1 MNTWAMSSQLSP
13 ASSLALKLYAVA
25 AMIVDHVDWLLLDSA
40 LGFHDTIGRTVFPLF
55 ALLLAINCARGEPSH
70 LLRTVAPRMA
80 LVGVVA
86 SLVYVP
92 LAGAGHGNVMFTL
105 AAGVAVAALGRLGH
119 QWLAYGLFLLA
130 GLWVDYGWPGLACIG
145 LGAWAIRRGV
155 PAILLPLFFAPML
168 APINGSW
175 WALLAF
181 PLVLAAWLL
190 DASAPRW
197 KWLFYAVYP
206 AHLAVLW
213 LFA

>member
-1 MNTWAMSSQLSP
+1 
-13 ASSLALKLYAVA
+13 
-25 AMIVDHVDWLLLDSA
+25 
-40 LGFHDTIGRTVFPLF
+40 
-55 ALLLAINCARGEPSH
+55 
-70 LLRTVAPRMA
+70 MA

-119 QWLAYGLFLLA
+119 QWPAYGLFLLA

-145 LGAWAIRRGV
+145 LGAWAIRREIRVEWVAVLFAG
-155 PAILLPLFFAPML
+155 LLF
-168 APINGSW
+168 PINGSW
-175 WALLAF
+175 WALLAV
-181 PLVLAAWLL
+181 PLVW
-190 DASAPRW
+190 ASTLIDMPAPRW